1 MFKLIDIIKGGGS
14 NPKLNKFLNRYVISK
29 KEKTNLIKEIKNSK
43 GGSSDSLYF
52 IIYKNNSLASNIFE
66 SSALSIITNA
76 FSGAN
81 VGTGGY
87 TYFINVP
94 LICVT
99 SGVFVPSEN
108 YLCFK
113 INFGHIESYKS
124 NEALPGMPI
133 SFDINS
139 KEDIYNIVANDI
151 NVDVNVVKNEMIE
164 ITEEQFFDKEWL
176 LEQAEK

>member
-52 IIYKNNSLASNIFE
+52 IIYKN
-66 SSALSIITNA
+66 SSTSDIIGSDALGVITNA
-76 FSGAN
+76 CSGAN
-81 VGTGGY
+81 VETVGY

-94 LICVT
+94 IAYMFLGPT
-99 SGVFVPSEN
+99 YQPEKFM
-108 YLCFK
+108 CFK
-113 INFGHIESYKS
+113 INLGHIESYKS
-124 NEALPGMPI
+124 NESLLGTTI

-139 KEDIYNIVANDI
+139 KEDVYNIVANDT
-151 NVDVNVVKNEMIE
+151 NVDINIVKKEMIE

-176 LEQAEK
+176 LEQAQK

>member
-43 GGSSDSLYF
+43 GGSSSDSLYF
-52 IIYKNNSLASNIFE
+52 IIYKNSSTSDITNSE
-66 SSALSIITNA
+66 ALGVITNA
-76 FSGAN
+76 CSGAN

-94 LICVT
+94 M
-99 SGVFVPSEN
+99 
-108 YLCFK
+108 LCMFLGAIDPPGKYMCLK
-113 INFGHIESYKS
+113 INLGHIENYKS
-124 NEALPGMPI
+124 NETLAGMPI

-139 KEDIYNIVANDI
+139 KEDIYNIIANNTNIDI
-151 NVDVNVVKNEMIE
+151 NIVKNEMIE
-164 ITEEQFFDKEWL
+164 ITEEQFFDKKWL
-176 LEQAEK
+176 LEQADK

>member
-52 IIYKNNSLASNIFE
+52 IIYKNSSTSDIINSGH
-66 SSALSIITNA
+66 LSIITNA
-76 FSGAN
+76 CSGAN
-81 VGTGGY
+81 VGTGGH
-87 TYFINVP
+87 TYFINFPIV
-94 LICVT
+94 
-99 SGVFVPSEN
+99 GVFLGAIDPPEKFM
-108 YLCFK
+108 CFK
-113 INFGHIESYKS
+113 INLGHIENYKS
-124 NEALPGMPI
+124 NEALIGMPI

-139 KEDIYNIVANDI
+139 KEDIYNIVANDT
-151 NVDVNVVKNEMIE
+151 NVDINIVKNEMIE

-176 LEQAEK
+176 LEQTQK

>member
-43 GGSSDSLYF
+43 GGSSDSFYF
-52 IIYKNNSLASNIFE
+52 IIYSNNLSEIDILQSQALGVIASVY
-66 SSALSIITNA
+66 
-76 FSGAN
+76 SGAN

-87 TYFINVP
+87 TYFINCPIAAVLTGVIDQP
-94 LICVT
+94 QKYIC
-99 SGVFVPSEN
+99 GR
-108 YLCFK
+108 
-113 INFGHIESYKS
+113 INFGHIENYKS
-124 NEALPGMPI
+124 NEAVPGKTI

-139 KEDIYNIVANDI
+139 KEDIYNIIASDI
-151 NVDVNVVKNEMIE
+151 NVDVNVIKNEMIE

-176 LEQAEK
+176 LEQTQK